1 MGRGRKRFGQL
12 GLGDTVDRYQLVRNP
27 YFGPDATTNSV
38 SMEVSCVATND
49 AKGYRGMGNTHYF
62 CITHNG
68 DVYAFGWGGNGFSWV
83 RQHKQCYYPYK
94 NFWLIKHCTN
104 ICGI

>member
-1 MGRGRKRFGQL
+1 MGRGRKRFGGRL

-49 AKGYRGMGNTHYF
+49 AKGYRGMGNTYF

-68 DVYAFGWGGNGFSWV
+68 DVYAFGLGGNGL
-83 RQHKQCYYPYK
+83 YGLGNTNNATIPT